1 MRRLALAFILCAAA
15 GPAFAADCGIPAKLG
30 DGWPVAAPQRE
41 GLDAGEIC
49 AIAPRL
55 ESLQGA
61 DPNGV
66 VVVRHGALVYEHYF
80 TGEDKLW
87 QEPLAV
93 VSHDARAL
101 HHIES
106 ITKSVV
112 AILTGIAIDRR
123 LLAGV
128 DVPVLPFFPEDA
140 DLKTPEKAAITVRD
154 LLTMTSGIDWP
165 EGAVSYN
172 NPSNVN
178 RLRMFAEPRPNR
190 FVLEQPMVA
199 EPGTVWNYN
208 GGGVGLIAAILQR
221 ATHER
226 LDLFAK
232 EALFAPLGIAD
243 WKWEVMANSDP
254 SPSGGLLLRPRD
266 LAKIGQLVLDGG
278 RWHGQRVVSAGWIKE
293 MTSPELRRPSQFHHG
308 IDSYGYLWWLGH
320 AAVGGEKIDW
330 VGGLGWGGQRLY
342 VVPSL
347 DLVVVATAGVYR
359 RSPKQDLAGN
369 AALAAVLRAAFRR
382 PGSATAPTGER

>member
-1 MRRLALAFILCAAA
+1 MRRWALALLLCAAA
-15 GPAFAADCGIPAKLG
+15 GPAVAADCGIPAKME

-41 GLDAGEIC
+41 GLAAARIC

-55 ESLQGA
+55 ESLDGA

-66 VVVRHGALVYEHYF
+66 VVVRRGTLVYEHYF
-80 TGEDKLW
+80 TGKDKLW
-87 QEPLAV
+87 HEPYDRVA
-93 VSHDARAL
+93 HDAHTL

-172 NPSNVN
+172 DASNVN
-178 RLRMFAEPRPNR
+178 HRRILTEPDPDR
-190 FVLEQPMVA
+190 FVLEQPMAA

-208 GGGVGLIAAILQR
+208 GGGVGLIASVLEK
-221 ATHER
+221 ATHQR
-226 LDLFAK
+226 LDAFAT

-243 WKWEVMANSDP
+243 WHWSPMATGDP
-254 SPSGGLLLRPRD
+254 SASGGLLLRPRD
-266 LAKIGQLVLDGG
+266 LAKIGQMVLDRGL
-278 RWHGQRVVSAGWIKE
+278 WHGKRIVSARWIAE
-293 MTSPELRRPSQFHHG
+293 MTSPHAPRGWEFHHG
-308 IDSYGYLWWLGH
+308 ISSYGYLWWLGRFH
-320 AAVGGEKIDW
+320 AGSREVDW
-330 VGGLGWGGQRLY
+330 VGGTGWGGQRLF

-347 DLVVVATAGVYR
+347 DLVVVGTAGLYYR
-359 RSPKQDLAGN
+359 TPNQFLA
-369 AALAAVLRAAFRR
+369 ADTALASVLEAAR
-382 PGSATAPTGER
+382 